1 MQKTSSRLLALL
13 SLLQT
18 HRDWSGDDLAE
29 RLGITPR
36 TVRRDIDRLRDLGY
50 PIRAFKGPLGGYR
63 LDAGSQL
70 PPLLFDDDQAV
81 ALALALQSA
90 ATSSVI
96 GDDAVRALSTVRQV
110 MPPRLRQRIDMLQ
123 VTAVQAPETGGN
135 ASPVGTEVLV
145 ELSRAIHAREELRF
159 DYRQFDYE
167 YADRGREANHPC
179 DSTAPAERPRR
190 VHPHHLVTW
199 RGRWYLIAWDLDR
212 DDWRI
217 FRADRMRPR
226 TPTGP
231 RFSPRRLPGGGAG
244 GGGGRGGGDGR
255 DGGQGSDVAAF
266 ITGRFRGTDGSTTD
280 WPCRGEVV
288 LSLPAQ
294 AVAPF
299 VQDGIVEE
307 IGPERCRLTL
317 GSWSWTGLAATIG
330 HFDTDIHVIGPPELT
345 SAFAELAARYANA
358 ASAEG
363 TAHRDAH
370 RDADR

>member
-29 RLGITPR
+29 RLDITPR

-50 PIRAFKGPLGGYR
+50 PIRTFKGPLGGYR

-70 PPLLFDDDQAV
+70 PPLLFDDGQAV

-90 ATSSVI
+90 ATSSTI
-96 GDDAVRALSTVRQV
+96 GDDAVRALATVRQV
-110 MPPRLRQRIDMLQ
+110 MPPRLRRRIDMLQ
-123 VTAVQAPETGGN
+123 VTAVQAPEAGSD
-135 ASPVGTEVLV
+135 ASPVGTQVLV

-159 DYRQFDYE
+159 DYRRFDYE
-167 YADRGREANHPC
+167 YAAHADSDRGPEA
-179 DSTAPAERPRR
+179 TAPAEHPRR
-190 VHPHHLVTW
+190 VQPHHLITW

-212 DDWRI
+212 DDWRV
-217 FRADRMRPR
+217 FRADRIRPR

-231 RFSPRRLPGGGAG
+231 RFAPRALPGGDGGRDGDGSSSG
-244 GGGGRGGGDGR
+244 GGG
-255 DGGQGSDVAAF
+255 DVAAF
-266 ITGRFRGTDGSTTD
+266 ITGRFRGTDGTTTD

-288 LSLPAQ
+288 LDLPAQ
-294 AVAPF
+294 SVAPF

-307 IGPERCRLTL
+307 LGPDRCRLTL

-330 HFDTDIHVIGPPELT
+330 HFDSDIHVIGPPQLT
-345 SAFAELAARYANA
+345 NAFAELATRYTNA
-358 ASAEG
+358 A
-363 TAHRDAH
+363 TTPPP
-370 RDADR
+370 